1 MIHATTSR
9 GEMSASFQ
17 DLYANMGK
25 PCRQEINDQWRS
37 FFCCDEPKEKKCNF
51 FIWFDVFMRPG
62 TMLLQSK
69 IKYFVNTILMILN
82 ENETVVNKKHFEVNA
97 L

>member
-1 MIHATTSR
+1 MVRCIHATRT
-9 GEMSASFQ
+9 
-17 DLYANMGK
+17 
-25 PCRQEINDQWRS
+25 
-37 FFCCDEPKEKKCNF
+37 
-51 FIWFDVFMRPG
+51 
-62 TMLLQSK
+62 TLLQSK